1 VEESSCPLSTAAALG
16 ESSLYSSYFF
26 LREAFGSRGWAGER
40 RISAT
45 SMRKATIRM
54 GGEQRI
60 QFKIYPDGRV
70 EETVLGVKG
79 EECLKVTEE
88 INEKLG
94 KVISTENTTEML
106 EQPLNTENRV
116 YESNKAQW

>member
-1 VEESSCPLSTAAALG
+1 
-16 ESSLYSSYFF
+16 
-26 LREAFGSRGWAGER
+26 
-40 RISAT
+40 
-45 SMRKATIRM
+45 M